1 MNLLQFQVTQ
11 FQLFGLKMV
20 IVQSLG
26 IILLEDSQKMRM
38 EINYSLH
45 LELQNLNLNNLSQL
59 IRLILLKRQTQ
70 KLLEKS
76 QVLILLT
83 QQILAKLMNLL
94 QLIPVHKEVTQKRM
108 VMQ

>member
-1 MNLLQFQVTQ
+1 MNLLLFQVTQ

-26 IILLEDSQKMRM
+26 IIRLEDSQKMRM

>member
-1 MNLLQFQVTQ
+1 MNLLLFQVTQ

-26 IILLEDSQKMRM
+26 IIRLEDSQKMRM

-94 QLIPVHKEVTQKRM
+94 QLILVHKEVTQKRM